1 MVRDLLFTEVET
13 ALNSDLD
20 LGLKFDREFVSL
32 GKIPLKITGI
42 KVYDEKTSRK
52 EIMMDIDFLYASE
65 MELLFSFKGFPL
77 GISDFHLRGTV
88 RVVLKPLLCKFPII
102 GGLQI
107 YCLEAPEIDY
117 KLRGMAGALDFFHI
131 GGLSQLIKDAINE
144 QVIKNFVV
152 FVWQ

>member
-1 MVRDLLFTEVET
+1 
-13 ALNSDLD
+13 
-20 LGLKFDREFVSL
+20 
-32 GKIPLKITGI
+32 
-42 KVYDEKTSRK
+42 
-52 EIMMDIDFLYASE
+52 MDIDFLYASE
-65 MELLFSFKGFPL
+65 MELLFSYKGFPL

-88 RVVLKPLLCKFPII
+88 RVVLKPLLCKIPII

-144 QVIKNFVV
+144 QVITKLHGICLAMESQPGCAVQCALPAPASLYLYFWNLAV
-152 FVWQ
+152 